1 LTKPLPK
8 SDPITAQAL
17 FPTLDALIKA
27 AKDAGAESAD
37 AVATHGRSLGIAVRD
52 NALEDIESTEGRDIG
67 LRVIIG
73 RRQACVSSSD
83 LSASSIK
90 ALAERAVAMA
100 KLAPE
105 DPYCGLPDASLLS
118 APGGADALDVWDD
131 TEMNPVLLKSRAHEL
146 EAAALSI
153 DGVAQAEGANASW
166 STSAFS
172 YATSHGFRDGWRAS
186 RHGLSVSAIAERD
199 GAMERDYDYENT
211 RYFNSLPDPEKI
223 GRHAGTRAVARLGGR
238 QIPSAALP
246 IIFDERIAG
255 SLLSALLGAI
265 SGPAITRGVSF
276 LKDDLGK
283 AIFAPHVQIL
293 EDPLLPRGDGSRPWD
308 GEALNVQKRHIIE
321 DGVLKTWLLNM
332 SSARQLDLPPTG
344 HGTRGIGSPP
354 GVSATN
360 TWIAAGEKSPEQLM
374 ADIGEGFLVSEMFGP
389 SLNSNTGDYSVGVS
403 GFKIENGAR
412 AFPVSEVTIAGNL
425 KNMYKNLV
433 PANDLKM
440 DGTTNAP
447 SLLCEGLTLAGS

>member
-1 LTKPLPK
+1 MTKPLPK

-27 AKDAGAESAD
+27 AKDAGAESSD

-52 NALEDIESTEGRDIG
+52 NALEDVESTEGRDIG
-67 LRVIIG
+67 LRVMIG

-83 LSASSIK
+83 LSAASIQ

-118 APGGADALDVWDD
+118 AARGAEALDVWDD
-131 TEMNPVLLKSRAHEL
+131 TEMNPVQLKSRAHEL

-153 DGVAQAEGANASW
+153 KGVARAEGANANW
-166 STSAFS
+166 STSAFC
-172 YATSHGFRDGWRAS
+172 YATSHGFKDGWRAS
-186 RHGLSVSAIAERD
+186 RHGLSVSAIAEAN
-199 GAMERDYDYENT
+199 GAMERDFDFETT
-211 RYFNSLPDPEKI
+211 RYFNALPDPEKI
-223 GRHAGTRAVARLGGR
+223 GRLAGERAAARLGAR

-246 IIFDERIAG
+246 IIFDERVAG
-255 SLLSALLGAI
+255 NLLSALLGAI
-265 SGPAITRGVSF
+265 SGPSITRGVSF

-283 AIFAPHVQIL
+283 AIFAPHIQIL

-308 GEALNVQKRHIIE
+308 GEGLTVEKRRIIE
-321 DGVLKTWLLNM
+321 NGVLKTWLLNM

-344 HGTRGIGSPP
+344 HGTRGVGSPP

-360 TWIAAGEKSPEQLM
+360 TWIAPGEKSPDQLM
-374 ADIGEGFLVSEMFGP
+374 KDIGEGFLISEMFGP

-425 KNMYKNLV
+425 RDMYKNMM

-440 DGTTNAP
+440 DSSTNAP

>member
-1 LTKPLPK
+1 MTKPLPK

-83 LSASSIK
+83 LSSSSIK

-211 RYFNSLPDPEKI
+211 RYFKSLPDPEKI

-246 IIFDERIAG
+246 IIFDERVAG
-255 SLLSALLGAI
+255 SLLSTLLGAI

-276 LKDDLGK
+276 LKDELGK

-308 GEALNVQKRHIIE
+308 GEALNVQKGHIVE
-321 DGVLKTWLLNM
+321 DGVLRTWLLNM
-332 SSARQLDLPPTG
+332 SSARQLGLPPTG

-360 TWIAAGEKSPEQLM
+360 TWIAAGEKSPDQLM
-374 ADIGEGFLVSEMFGP
+374 AEIGEGFLISEMFGP

-425 KNMYKNLV
+425 KNMYKNMV
-433 PANDLKM
+433 PANDLKI
-440 DGTTNAP
+440 DSPTNAP

>member
-1 LTKPLPK
+1 MTNPLPK

-83 LSASSIK
+83 LSSSSIK

-211 RYFNSLPDPEKI
+211 RYFKSLPDPEKI

-246 IIFDERIAG
+246 IIFDERVAG
-255 SLLSALLGAI
+255 SLLSTLLGAI

-276 LKDDLGK
+276 LKDELGK

-308 GEALNVQKRHIIE
+308 GEALNVQKRHIVE
-321 DGVLKTWLLNM
+321 DGVLRTWLLNM
-332 SSARQLDLPPTG
+332 SSARQLGLPPTG

-360 TWIAAGEKSPEQLM
+360 TWIAAGEKSPDQLM
-374 ADIGEGFLVSEMFGP
+374 AEIGEGFLISEMFGP

-425 KNMYKNLV
+425 KNMYKNMV
-433 PANDLKM
+433 PANDLKI
-440 DGTTNAP
+440 DSPTNAP

>member
-1 LTKPLPK
+1 MTKPLPK

-83 LSASSIK
+83 LSSSSIK

-211 RYFNSLPDPEKI
+211 RYFKSLPDPEKI

-246 IIFDERIAG
+246 IIFDERVAG
-255 SLLSALLGAI
+255 SLLSTLLGAI

-276 LKDDLGK
+276 LKDELGK

-308 GEALNVQKRHIIE
+308 GEALNVQKLSLIHI
-321 DGVLKTWLLNM
+321 
-332 SSARQLDLPPTG
+332 
-344 HGTRGIGSPP
+344 
-354 GVSATN
+354 
-360 TWIAAGEKSPEQLM
+360 
-374 ADIGEGFLVSEMFGP
+374 
-389 SLNSNTGDYSVGVS
+389 
-403 GFKIENGAR
+403 
-412 AFPVSEVTIAGNL
+412 
-425 KNMYKNLV
+425 
-433 PANDLKM
+433 
-440 DGTTNAP
+440 
-447 SLLCEGLTLAGS
+447 

>member
-1 LTKPLPK
+1 MTKPLPK

-83 LSASSIK
+83 LSSSSIK

-186 RHGLSVSAIAERD
+186 RHGLSVSAIAEKD
-199 GAMERDYDYENT
+199 GALERDYDYENT
-211 RYFNSLPDPEKI
+211 RYFKSLPDPEKI
-223 GRHAGTRAVARLGGR
+223 GRHAGTGAVARLGGR

-246 IIFDERIAG
+246 IIFDERVAG
-255 SLLSALLGAI
+255 SLLSTLLGAI

-276 LKDDLGK
+276 LKDELGK

-308 GEALNVQKRHIIE
+308 GEALNVQKRHIVE
-321 DGVLKTWLLNM
+321 DGVLRTWLLNM
-332 SSARQLDLPPTG
+332 SSARQLGLPPTG

-360 TWIAAGEKSPEQLM
+360 TWIAAGEKSPDQLM
-374 ADIGEGFLVSEMFGP
+374 AEIGEGFLISEMFGP

-425 KNMYKNLV
+425 KNMYKNMV
-433 PANDLKM
+433 PANDLKI
-440 DGTTNAP
+440 DSPTNAP

>member
-1 LTKPLPK
+1 MTKLQPK
-8 SDPITAQAL
+8 SDPITAEAL
-17 FPTLDALIKA
+17 FPTLDALLKA

-52 NALEDIESTEGRDIG
+52 NALEDVDSSEGRDIG
-67 LRVIIG
+67 LRVMIG

-83 LSASSIK
+83 LSGESIE

-105 DPYCGLPDASLLS
+105 DPYCGLPDESLLS
-118 APGGADALDVWDD
+118 APGGSDALDVWDD
-131 TEMNPVLLKSRAHEL
+131 TVMNPVSLKSRAHEL

-153 DGVAQAEGANASW
+153 DGVTQAEGANASW
-166 STSAFS
+166 TTSAFS

-186 RHGLSVSAIAERD
+186 RHGLSVSAIAQKD
-199 GAMERDYDYENT
+199 GAMERDFDFEST
-211 RYFNSLPDPEKI
+211 RYFNSLPDPAKI
-223 GRHAGTRAVARLGGR
+223 GRQAGQRAIARLGSR

-246 IIFDERIAG
+246 IIFDERVSSA
-255 SLLSALLGAI
+255 LLSALLGAI

-276 LKDDLGK
+276 LKDDLGQQ
-283 AIFAPHVQIL
+283 IFAPHIQIL

-308 GEALNVQKRHIIE
+308 GEALKVKKRHIVE
-321 DGVLKTWLLNM
+321 NGVLKTWLLNM
-332 SSARQLDLPPTG
+332 SSARQLDMEPTG
-344 HGTRGIGSPP
+344 HGSRGIGSPP

-360 TWIAAGEKSPEQLM
+360 TWIAAGEHSPEHLM
-374 ADIGEGFLVSEMFGP
+374 TDIGEGFLISEMFGP

-403 GFKIENGAR
+403 GFKIEKGAR

-425 KNMYKNLV
+425 RDMFKTMI

-440 DGTTNAP
+440 DSATNAP

>member
-1 LTKPLPK
+1 MK
-8 SDPITAQAL
+8 SEPITAEAL
-17 FPTLDALIKA
+17 FPTLDALLKA
-27 AKDAGAESAD
+27 AKVAGAETAD

-52 NALEDIESTEGRDIG
+52 NALEDVDSSESRDIG
-67 LRVIIG
+67 LRVMIG
-73 RRQACVSSSD
+73 KRQACVSSSD
-83 LSASSIK
+83 LSTASIQ

-105 DPYCGLPDASLLS
+105 DPYCGLPDESLLS
-118 APGGADALDVWDD
+118 EPGGAEALDVWDD
-131 TEMNPVLLKSRAHEL
+131 TQINPAALKSRAHDL

-153 DGVAQAEGANASW
+153 PGVSQAEGANASW
-166 STSAFS
+166 TTSAFS

-186 RHGLSVSAIAERD
+186 RHGLSVSAIAQQD
-199 GAMERDYDYENT
+199 GAMERDYDFDSA
-211 RYFNSLPDPEKI
+211 RYFHALPDPAII
-223 GRHAGTRAVARLGGR
+223 GRHAGQRAVARLGSR
-238 QIPSAALP
+238 QIPSASLP
-246 IIFDERIAG
+246 ILFDERIAG

-283 AIFAPHVQIL
+283 AVFAPHIQIL

-308 GEALNVQKRHIIE
+308 GEALNVKKRHIIE
-321 DGVLKTWLLNM
+321 NGVLKTWLLNM
-332 SSARQLDLPPTG
+332 SSARQLGLDPTG

-360 TWIAAGEKSPEQLM
+360 TWIAAGAKSPEQLM
-374 ADIGEGFLVSEMFGP
+374 ADIGEGFLISEMFGP

-412 AFPVSEVTIAGNL
+412 AYPVSEVTIAGNL
-425 KNMYKNLV
+425 RDMYKTMT
-433 PANDLKM
+433 AASDLKM
-440 DGTTNAP
+440 DSATNAP

>member
-1 LTKPLPK
+1 MTKPLPK

-83 LSASSIK
+83 LSSSSIK

-211 RYFNSLPDPEKI
+211 RYFKSLPDPEKI

-246 IIFDERIAG
+246 IIFDERVAG
-255 SLLSALLGAI
+255 SLLSTLLGAI

-276 LKDDLGK
+276 LKDELGK

-308 GEALNVQKRHIIE
+308 GEALNVQKRHIVE
-321 DGVLKTWLLNM
+321 DGVLRTWLLNM
-332 SSARQLDLPPTG
+332 SSARQLGLPPTG

-360 TWIAAGEKSPEQLM
+360 TWIAAGEKSPDQLM
-374 ADIGEGFLVSEMFGP
+374 AEIGEGFLISEMFGP

-425 KNMYKNLV
+425 KNMYKNMV
-433 PANDLKM
+433 PASDLKI
-440 DGTTNAP
+440 DGPTNAP

>member
-1 LTKPLPK
+1 MTKPLPK

-83 LSASSIK
+83 LSSSSIK

-211 RYFNSLPDPEKI
+211 RYFKSLPDPEKI

-246 IIFDERIAG
+246 IIFDERVAG
-255 SLLSALLGAI
+255 SLLSTLLGAI

-276 LKDDLGK
+276 LKDELGK

-308 GEALNVQKRHIIE
+308 GEALNVQKRHIVE
-321 DGVLKTWLLNM
+321 DGVLRTWLLNM
-332 SSARQLDLPPTG
+332 SSARQLGLPPTG

-360 TWIAAGEKSPEQLM
+360 TWIAAGEKSPDQLM
-374 ADIGEGFLVSEMFGP
+374 AEIGEGFLISEMFGP

-425 KNMYKNLV
+425 KNMYKNMV
-433 PANDLKM
+433 PANDLKI
-440 DGTTNAP
+440 DSPTNAP

>member
-1 LTKPLPK
+1 MAK

-27 AKDAGAESAD
+27 AKDAGAQSAD

-52 NALEDIESTEGRDIG
+52 NALEDVESSEGRDIG

-73 RRQACVSSSD
+73 HRQACVSSSD
-83 LSASSIK
+83 LSPASIQ

-105 DPYCGLPDASLLS
+105 DPYCGLPEASLLS
-118 APGGADALDVWDD
+118 KTGGADALDVWDD
-131 TEMNPVLLKSRAHEL
+131 TEMNPALLKSRAHEL

-166 STSAFS
+166 STSAFC

-186 RHGLSVSAIAERD
+186 RHSLSVSAIAQAN
-199 GAMERDYDYENT
+199 GAMERDYDYEST
-211 RYFNSLPDPEKI
+211 RYFNALPDPEKI
-223 GRHAGTRAVARLGGR
+223 GRHAGTRAVARLGSR

-246 IIFDERIAG
+246 IIFDERVSGA
-255 SLLSALLGAI
+255 LLSALLGAI

-276 LKDDLGK
+276 LKDELGK
-283 AIFAPHVQIL
+283 AVFAPHIQIL

-308 GEALNVQKRHIIE
+308 GEALNVKKRHIVE
-321 DGVLKTWLLNM
+321 DGILKTWLLNM
-332 SSARQLDLPPTG
+332 SSARQLDLAPTG
-344 HGTRGIGSPP
+344 HGTRGLGSPP

-360 TWIAAGEKSPEQLM
+360 TWIAAGEKTPEQLM
-374 ADIGEGFLVSEMFGP
+374 ADIGEGFLISEMFGP

-425 KNMYKNLV
+425 KTMYKNMM
-433 PANDLKM
+433 PASDLKM
-440 DGTTNAP
+440 DSATNAP